1 MPVFDVRNVVRVP
14 DRLLADTEN
23 PRHRRILL
31 NFRRHALLEVAG
43 RWREILTPEM
53 MSAEPIYRINER
65 DRSFRL
71 VGLGE
76 IATFYASIADQG
88 LNVFGPIEEV
98 MAVAD
103 WGLAIESLFGRHV
116 PGRVLAAQSDDVDD
130 LEATYQ
136 VTHYVSSF
144 WLYDEN
150 CRLTG
155 EHIYED
161 GTDRTIERIDP
172 DAVITPERA
181 AELLAPMIADARL
194 D

>member
-1 MPVFDVRNVVRVP
+1 
-14 DRLLADTEN
+14 
-23 PRHRRILL
+23 
-31 NFRRHALLEVAG
+31 
-43 RWREILTPEM
+43 M

-116 PGRVLAAQSDDVDD
+116 PGRLLAAQSDDVDD

-181 AELLAPMIADARL
+181 AELLAPMIADAWL